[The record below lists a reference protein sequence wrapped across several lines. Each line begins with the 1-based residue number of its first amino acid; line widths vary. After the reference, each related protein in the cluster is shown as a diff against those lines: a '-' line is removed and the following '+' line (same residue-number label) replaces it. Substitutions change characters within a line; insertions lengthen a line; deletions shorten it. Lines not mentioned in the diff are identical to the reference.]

1 MRRNPMLARS
11 KIIQSIALCLFLAG
25 MFVNLGKQD
34 YLERRYEIMIFGVLA
49 FIATEVVV
57 LSVTPL
63 VLSFPME
70 RDLVFREQ
78 NSRMYNML
86 HYFTV
91 QNIVE
96 LP

>member
-1 MRRNPMLARS
+1 
-11 KIIQSIALCLFLAG
+11 
-25 MFVNLGKQD
+25 
-34 YLERRYEIMIFGVLA
+34 MIFGVLA
-49 FIATEVVV
+49 FIATEIVVH
-57 LSVTPL
+57 SVTPV

-78 NSRMYNML
+78 KSRIYNML

-91 QNIVE
+91 QNIFE

>member
-1 MRRNPMLARS
+1 
-11 KIIQSIALCLFLAG
+11 
-25 MFVNLGKQD
+25 
-34 YLERRYEIMIFGVLA
+34 MIFGVLA

-57 LSVTPL
+57 LSVTPV

-70 RDLVFREQ
+70 RDLVFIEQ